1 MREKAWEE
9 GGEILLKISYFCWLC
24 FLIKPEIWWGLWGC
38 VNLFVRD
45 TLIPRKISNNLVNY
59 QVFLQLN

>member
-45 TLIPRKISNNLVNY
+45 VRG
-59 QVFLQLN
+59 F